1 MKIKYKYHSSWGIL
15 LFLTEMLLLLSGCN
29 STRYL
34 PEDKMLLNKVEL
46 TVDNP
51 AIDKQELAGYIRQ
64 KANSKMLGIGKF
76 RLWLYNLSKKNRPD
90 GLLKRIGEAP
100 VVYDE
105 QQRQRAR
112 VNMLSYLKNK
122 GYYDARVLDRSEINS
137 SGRKVNLI
145 YQVFAGEPYRI
156 QNLTWDIKDGQ
167 IKKYQS
173 LIEKD
178 SPLKPG
184 STFDVDQ
191 LDVERQRI
199 STQLKNLGY
208 YKFGE
213 EFISFQADSTI
224 GKRKID
230 LSVVIE
236 QPAVKIVSKD
246 TLRQNHSVYIL
257 NDFYIYPNFEPQKAV
272 ADSSYFKERYDT
284 LSIGN
289 YHFLTKGEKKISPR
303 AILNTIRMKPGELYM
318 LGNVERTYNSLVS
331 IRQFKQINV
340 FFEEANKEDSLGRKK
355 LDCYI
360 QLVPQ
365 TLQSYTF
372 DIEGTN
378 SSGNYGFAGNLNYQH
393 RNIFKGAELLNVK
406 FKGALEKQLAV
417 VNNANQK
424 FNTREYGIE
433 TDLLL
438 PRFWS
443 FLKEESFSKYAIP
456 QTRFTLSYNYQ
467 KRPDY
472 TRTIA
477 NTQFGYDWKT
487 SAFSSHQLNII
498 DFNVVHLFSMNKAFL
513 DSIQNL
519 YIRSS
524 YIDHLILGSN
534 YTYIY
539 NTQNI
544 QKKTNYDYFRLS
556 FESAGNL
563 LWLFKKLNN
572 ARKVAQN
579 DDGAISNYYRIMN
592 TPFAQYMKLD
602 LEYRHGYILDPNSS
616 LVFRTF
622 LGVGVPMGNFG
633 VLPFEKQ
640 YFTGGANG
648 IRAWKVRSLGP
659 GTYNAPASAF
669 PNQSSDMK
677 LEGNAEY
684 RFKMFWKLEGA
695 LFLDA
700 GNIWAVNDKD
710 NRSGAEFKM
719 SEFYKQI
726 AIGTGYG
733 VRIDFTYFILRFD
746 LGVKVRDPS
755 EQEES
760 RWKIL
765 HHPLGQD
772 NLNLTFAI
780 GYPF

>member
-1 MKIKYKYHSSWGIL
+1 MGIL
-15 LFLTEMLLLLSGCN
+15 LFLIGMLLFLSGCN
-29 STRYL
+29 SIRYL
-34 PEDKMLLNKVEL
+34 PKDKLLLNKVEL
-46 TVDNP
+46 KLDNSD
-51 AIDKQELAGYIRQ
+51 IDKKDLIGYVRQ
-64 KANSKMLGIGKF
+64 KPNTKMLGIWKF
-76 RLWLYNLSKKNRPD
+76 RLWLYNLSKKSRTD
-90 GLLKRIGEAP
+90 DLFKRIGEAP

-112 VNMLSYLKNK
+112 DNMLSYLKNK
-122 GYYDARVLDRSEINS
+122 GYYDARIFDKVEIS
-137 SGRKVNLI
+137 RSGRKVNLI
-145 YQVFAGEPYRI
+145 YQVFAGKPYMI
-156 QNLTWDIKDGQ
+156 KNLFWDIKDRQ
-167 IKKYQS
+167 IKDNEAILEKNS
-173 LIEKD
+173 LV
-178 SPLKPG
+178 KPG
-184 STFDVDQ
+184 MDFDVDQ
-191 LDVERQRI
+191 LDAERQRI
-199 STQLKNLGY
+199 TIQLKNLGY

-213 EFISFQADSTI
+213 ESVSFVADSTAE
-224 GKRKID
+224 KKKID
-230 LSVVIE
+230 LTVVIE
-236 QPAVKIVSKD
+236 QPEVKIVSKD
-246 TLRQNHSVYIL
+246 TVKHNHSVYLL
-257 NDFYIYPNFEPQKAV
+257 NDFYIYPDFEQQKAV
-272 ADSSYFKERYDT
+272 EDSSYSKEPYDT
-284 LSIGN
+284 LSIGR
-289 YHFLTKGEKKISPR
+289 YHFLTKGGNKIKPQ
-303 AILNTIRMKPGELYM
+303 AILNTIRMKSGELYM
-318 LGNVERTYNSLVS
+318 LGNVERTYNSLVA
-331 IRQFKQINV
+331 IRQFRQINI
-340 FFEEANKEDSLGRKK
+340 FFEEVDKGDSLERKK
-355 LDCYI
+355 LNCYI
-360 QLVPQ
+360 QLTPQ

-372 DIEGTN
+372 DVEGTN

-406 FKGALEKQLAV
+406 FKGALEKQVAV

-424 FNTREYGIE
+424 FNTREYGVE

-456 QTRFTLSYNYQ
+456 ETRFSLSYNYQ

-477 NTQFGYDWKT
+477 NAQFGYDWKT
-487 SAFSSHQLNII
+487 SAFSKHQLNVI

-513 DSIQNL
+513 DSIKNL

-539 NTQNI
+539 NTQNL

-563 LWLFKKLNN
+563 LWLIKKLDR

-602 LEYRHGYILDPNSS
+602 LEYRHGYILDPNNS
-616 LVFRTF
+616 LIFRTF
-622 LGVGVPMGNFG
+622 VGVGVPMGNFG
-633 VLPFEKQ
+633 LLPFEKQ
-640 YFTGGANG
+640 YFTGGADG

-695 LFLDA
+695 FFIDA
-700 GNIWAVNDKD
+700 GNIWAINSKD
-710 NRSGAEFKM
+710 NRSGAQFRLD
-719 SEFYKQI
+719 EFYKQI

-733 VRIDFTYFILRFD
+733 IRIDFSYFILRLD

-755 EQEES
+755 EPAGSEW
-760 RWKIL
+760 RVL
-765 HHPLGQD
+765 HSPLGQD